1 MGEIAGTIQGQFV
14 ELSLRAPGRWDVVVV
29 HPKTDED
36 REFRNKY
43 ARIGREKKPAL
54 PSLGGDCELPLG
66 RLQIGDGVGQFH

>member
-43 ARIGREKKPAL
+43 ARIGREKNQL
-54 PSLGGDCELPLG
+54 CL
-66 RLQIGDGVGQFH
+66 R